1 MLLLGIYQIETVYSG
16 NHMSPF
22 VKHPLPEKGVS
33 TAHPILATLTK
44 SHSVFFTFRK
54 ILQIFIQANR
64 RFHPEI
70 H

>member
-1 MLLLGIYQIETVYSG
+1 
-16 NHMSPF
+16 MSPF